1 MNILIL
7 TGKFGM
13 GHQSAAL
20 ALEEHIRSAFPQ
32 AQVRVAD
39 LVEETFPGKSRG
51 IYKMFAMVAR
61 HGGPVFN
68 RLYRSLDREGPAMPV
83 PAQGK
88 FLKALHRLVKET
100 KPQVVLSTLPLC
112 TRLAS
117 EYKGKQGEFQL
128 ISCVTDIRCH
138 SEWIAPHVDLYCV
151 PSQKTFRELVKK
163 GIDPQRVLVTGI
175 PVRPAFHP
183 AGKEEKREKEV
194 LVMGGGLGLMPEDPE
209 FYRNLARFPG
219 VHVTVITGKNKELYA
234 KLQGVHPQVEVLGF
248 TNQVD
253 KYLRRASLMLSKP
266 GGLTLFEAIAAQV
279 PLFAFHPT
287 LEQEKENGAFLK
299 EEKIGLVLPE
309 NPKAMSWLIEDAL
322 CQKGALEEMRRNMAR
337 LQAGMDLGKLMDVLE
352 APSVRK
358 AG

>member
-20 ALEEHIRSAFPQ
+20 ALEEHICSAFPQ
-32 AQVRVAD
+32 SQVRVAD
-39 LVEETFPGKSRG
+39 LVEETFPGKSQG

-68 RLYRSLDREGPAMPV
+68 RLYRSLDREGQAMPV
-83 PAQGK
+83 PAQGR
-88 FLKALHRLVKET
+88 FLKALHRLVKER
-100 KPQVVLSTLPLC
+100 KPQVILSTLPLC

-117 EYKGKQGEFQL
+117 EYKEKYGGFQL

-151 PSQKTFRELVKK
+151 PSQKTFRELTKK
-163 GIDPQRVLVTGI
+163 GIDPQQVLVTGI
-175 PVRPAFHP
+175 PARSSFQP
-183 AGKEEKREKEV
+183 AGKKESGEKEV

-209 FYRNLARFPG
+209 FYRDLARLPD
-219 VHVTVITGKNKELYA
+219 VHVTVITGKNAELCK
-234 KLQGVHPQVEVLGF
+234 KLQGVHPQVKVLGF
-248 TNQVD
+248 VSQMD
-253 KYLRRASLMLSKP
+253 EHLRRASLMLSKP

-279 PLFAFHPT
+279 PVFAFPPT
-287 LEQEKENGAFLK
+287 LEQEKENGAFL
-299 EEKIGLVLPE
+299 EEERIGLVLPK
-309 NPKAMSWLIEDAL
+309 NPKAMSWLVEDAL
-322 CQKGALEEMRRNMAR
+322 CQTGALEEMRQRMAR
-337 LQAGMDLGKLMDVLE
+337 LRAEMDLGKLMEVLK
-352 APSVRK
+352 PFSVQR